1 MIFII
6 FNDYSKIKWKFFRFG
21 WSTIDSD
28 NFFLKNKETHLFLNK
43 MLYYS
48 FDLRKGYI
56 THQRRLHH
64 STYAR
69 ATSEL
74 SKGYV
79 TAVTHQQSQ
88 RADNNNF

>member
-1 MIFII
+1 MIIQKFNVNSLDLGDPRLILI
-6 FNDYSKIKWKFFRFG
+6 FFFK
-21 WSTIDSD
+21 
-28 NFFLKNKETHLFLNK
+28 NNKETHLFLNK

-79 TAVTHQQSQ
+79 THQQSQ
-88 RADNNNF
+88 RADKNNF